1 MLLYFSAEA
10 FYGTIRQLKIIF
22 SLFYSSLK
30 NALKVTNSK
39 TIFGIINYQKMFL
52 LFLRIW
58 LSNLSVVCF
67 SSNIIFSVEWFSS
80 NGFQDNNKHFIDLE
94 PNCFEQKTNLC

>member
-1 MLLYFSAEA
+1 MAFYSSFKTKNVFQVTNSKAFFRIIKHRKMLLYFSVEA

-39 TIFGIINYQKMFL
+39 AIFRIINYQKL
-52 LFLRIW
+52 
-58 LSNLSVVCF
+58 
-67 SSNIIFSVEWFSS
+67 
-80 NGFQDNNKHFIDLE
+80 
-94 PNCFEQKTNLC
+94 